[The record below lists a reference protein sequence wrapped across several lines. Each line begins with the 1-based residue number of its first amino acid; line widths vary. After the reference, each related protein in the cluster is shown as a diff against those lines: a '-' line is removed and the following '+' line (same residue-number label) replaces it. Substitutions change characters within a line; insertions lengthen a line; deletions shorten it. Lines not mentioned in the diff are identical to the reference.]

1 MALRRT
7 RGPKKGWTPQARARQ
22 EKAIGRNPWG
32 GYNHNSL
39 GCEFARVCSWERAIL
54 EFERAVEINPWEA
67 LFKANLSRAY
77 LASGDMEKARLTAE
91 SALAQSPKLGAAL
104 FALALVFEHQG
115 RRRSAMI
122 WYRKCLDSDP
132 GLGIKH
138 EAEENLAVLLARKS

>member
-1 MALRRT
+1 MARKRNG
-7 RGPKKGWTPQARARQ
+7 GPRKGWTPEAVARQ
-22 EKAIGRNPWG
+22 ERAIGRNPWG

-39 GCEFARVCSWERAIL
+39 GCEFARVCSWERAVS

-77 LASGDMEKARLTAE
+77 LASGDAEKARLTAE
-91 SALAQSPKLGAAL
+91 SALAQSPKLGAAM
-104 FALALVFEHQG
+104 FALALVCERQG

-138 EAEENLAVLLARKS
+138 EAEENLEVLLARRS